1 MSPRISS
8 APCGPWGSATAPGF
22 RSSRASISRYAV
34 GRWSRSPGRTVP
46 ARRRSRSSRQGCSR
60 QIEVRFSAAAVRACS
75 CRIPAATRFASAP
88 TRKWL
93 LAAAAS
99 SERGPSLHRSA
110 SPGTKLAIRATS
122 RAASASG
129 SLSPRC
135 WLRSQISSS
144 STSRRAESI
153 PPERRSSQLACALRP
168 LREQRSWS
176 PTTSTSPRPP
186 PIERSRS
193 GGRPCLRNNVLI
205 GAGTIAFA
213 ASVWAAIDR
222 SNDGLS
228 LLFVALALLAVG
240 MAWLETGPDSAKEL
254 ALIASLGAAAAA
266 GRVLFAAIPGVQP
279 VTVIAVVAGASLGAR
294 SGFAVGTVAAFVSNF
309 FLGQGVWTPW
319 QMLGWGACGVAGAL
333 AAPLLRRRLALA
345 AFCFVLGM
353 AFSAFMDVWNWLAFY
368 DEHTWQTFA
377 ATHARGLPF
386 DLAHAIGNVVIALA
400 AGPELRRLLDR
411 YGRRLHTE
419 VVWA

>member
-1 MSPRISS
+1 
-8 APCGPWGSATAPGF
+8 
-22 RSSRASISRYAV
+22 
-34 GRWSRSPGRTVP
+34 
-46 ARRRSRSSRQGCSR
+46 
-60 QIEVRFSAAAVRACS
+60 
-75 CRIPAATRFASAP
+75 
-88 TRKWL
+88 
-93 LAAAAS
+93 
-99 SERGPSLHRSA
+99 
-110 SPGTKLAIRATS
+110 
-122 RAASASG
+122 
-129 SLSPRC
+129 
-135 WLRSQISSS
+135 
-144 STSRRAESI
+144 
-153 PPERRSSQLACALRP
+153 
-168 LREQRSWS
+168 
-176 PTTSTSPRPP
+176 
-186 PIERSRS
+186 
-193 GGRPCLRNNVLI
+193 LRNSVLI

-228 LLFVALALLAVG
+228 LLLVALALLAVG

-254 ALIASLGAAAAA
+254 ALIATLGAAAAA

-294 SGFAVGTVAAFVSNF
+294 SGFAVGTIAAFVSNF

-353 AFSAFMDVWNWLAFY
+353 GFSAFMDVWNWLAFY